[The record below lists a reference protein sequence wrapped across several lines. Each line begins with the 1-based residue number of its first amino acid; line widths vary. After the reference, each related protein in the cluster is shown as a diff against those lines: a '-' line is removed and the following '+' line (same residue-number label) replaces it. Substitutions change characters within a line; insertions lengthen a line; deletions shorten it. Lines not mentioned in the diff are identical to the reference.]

1 MRKSGR
7 LAGPAHSDLLLRTS
21 AAGRHLLERCPRW
34 EWNDCPPSAECADI
48 GCETL
53 VRRLWPD
60 TGAAVPPSTHRRRPS
75 DVKSALRAIGSHE
88 NWLVVLGDKVARATR
103 KVPRT
108 SVVPEVQSGT
118 VAASSSTERSTVN
131 SAREMT
137 RASHFCVPSTSY
149 AEQSF
154 LKKLNETGH
163 SPRNDVAGT
172 IL

>member
-1 MRKSGR
+1 MADASATIC
-7 LAGPAHSDLLLRTS
+7 LSLRTP
-21 AAGRHLLERCPRW
+21 AQRVRHHLERCPRW
-34 EWNDCPPSAECADI
+34 EWNHCPPSAECADI

-60 TGAAVPPSTHRRRPS
+60 TGAAVPPSTHRRRLS
-75 DVKSALRAIGSHE
+75 DVKSALHAIGSHE
-88 NWLVVLGDKVARATR
+88 NWKVELGAKVTRATR

-108 SVVPEVQSGT
+108 SAVPEVQSGT
-118 VAASSSTERSTVN
+118 VEASSSTERATVN
-131 SAREMT
+131 PAREMT
-137 RASHFCVPSTSY
+137 RASHFSVSSTSY

-154 LKKLNETGH
+154 LKKPSETGH